1 LLRNPHASGNEAEDG
16 GKLFEEMRRIAQD
29 YNVVMWTASQ
39 MNRTAYS
46 AQIRTAEHMEGSH
59 RKKNAA
65 ELVLTVNSTEEEYKA
80 GFVRLYADKVRN
92 PPEGPYDKML
102 GFKVIGSAQSVRDY
116 RSDAEIKEHQAI
128 LEEVDNRMEQAFKG
142 KRKEKQSN
150 AQAPNYTDMI
160 NNTLRSSRQ

>member
-1 LLRNPHASGNEAEDG
+1 
-16 GKLFEEMRRIAQD
+16 
-29 YNVVMWTASQ
+29 
-39 MNRTAYS
+39 
-46 AQIRTAEHMEGSH
+46 
-59 RKKNAA
+59 
-65 ELVLTVNSTEEEYKA
+65 
-80 GFVRLYADKVRN
+80 
-92 PPEGPYDKML
+92 
-102 GFKVIGSAQSVRDY
+102 FKVIGSAQSVRDY